1 MGGPGSSP
9 GRRDMAVTC
18 TAAGLEQKQ
27 RGEDMNLCHW
37 NAISRNRD
45 NFLLS
50 YPQCQE
56 EYLAHSRCLLL
67 SECLC
72 PPRIQMQTS
81 YAPEGDG
88 I

>member
-9 GRRDMAVTC
+9 GRRDTAVTC

-27 RGEDMNLCHW
+27 REEDMNLCHY
-37 NAISRNRD
+37 RD

>member
-1 MGGPGSSP
+1 
-9 GRRDMAVTC
+9 MAVTC